1 MLIVSTIISLII
13 ANSNYGEV
21 YHKLLNSVNI
31 IGHFN
36 IHMLINDFFMAIF
49 FLYVGLEIKHEIL
62 YGNLSSFKKASFPII
77 AAVGGVLVPAIIYL
91 MINSN
96 TKFSNGVGVPIS
108 TDIAFAVGIFMIL
121 KNKLNPLLKIFLLS
135 LAVVDDLISILVI
148 GILYSSGIKI
158 EFLLLS
164 VITFGILITMNRKK
178 VENVLTYMV
187 VGLLLWFFVYSSG
200 VHATISGVLV
210 AISIPSSKFTN
221 SQESMLNLLEHK
233 LSPLC
238 NLIILPLFA
247 LVNTAINLNMNID
260 YTSATNLI
268 QGIVLGLV
276 VGKPLGIML
285 FTWIGSKL
293 HITEKP
299 DGVDWLSVF
308 CVSLL
313 AGIGFTMS
321 IFVAEIAF
329 ESNIYIVNIS
339 KVSILL
345 ASSISIFLTYIIVN
359 ISYSMRG
366 RYQNSMDGKL
376 YKKGIFYKVEI

>member
-1 MLIVSTIISLII
+1 
-13 ANSNYGEV
+13 
-21 YHKLLNSVNI
+21 
-31 IGHFN
+31 
-36 IHMLINDFFMAIF
+36 MLINDFLMAIF

-91 MINSN
+91 VVNSN
-96 TKFSNGVGVPIS
+96 TKFSNGIGVPIS

-148 GILYSSGIKI
+148 GILYSSGIKV

-164 VITFGILITMNRKK
+164 AITFGILLTMNRKK
-178 VENVLTYMV
+178 VGNVLPYMV

-210 AISIPSSKFTN
+210 AISIPSSKFIN

-260 YTSATNLI
+260 YTSATTLI
-268 QGIVLGLV
+268 QGIMIGLV

-285 FTWIGSKL
+285 FTWIGTKL

-329 ESNIYIVNIS
+329 ESNVDIVNIS
-339 KVSILL
+339 KVSILS
-345 ASSISIFLTYIIVN
+345 ASVISIFLTYIIVN
-359 ISYSMRG
+359 VSYSIRG
-366 RYQNSMDGKL
+366 RYQRSTDGKR
-376 YKKGIFYKVEI
+376 YKKGIFYNVEI